1 MCVPLCSMLSTTA
14 KTFVDFV
21 TQQFL
26 TNNRHYVPA
35 KLQLAK

>member
-1 MCVPLCSMLSTTA
+1 MCVPLCSMLSTIA
-14 KTFVDFV
+14 KTSVDFV

-26 TNNRHYVPA
+26 IDRHYVPA